1 MSLKLIVV
9 AFVALIL
16 AFAAGWLV
24 GSSGRAAL
32 QRDVDRGLLR
42 AEFAEARADT
52 LDGRVNASASNFG
65 NAVERFQRARDRVGS
80 VEARLRAIG
89 QGPQANRL
97 EEAVRL
103 LRQAQEAA
111 AALDQSRAESAASA
125 AFDALNAA
133 DGH

>member
-1 MSLKLIVV
+1 MAKVIVV
-9 AFVALIL
+9 AFVALVL

-24 GSSGRAAL
+24 GSSGHDAL
-32 QRDVDRGLLR
+32 ERDVARGLLR

-52 LDGRVNASASNFG
+52 LDGRVNASESNFG

-80 VEARLRAIG
+80 IEARLRAIG
-89 QGPQANRL
+89 QAPQANRL

-133 DGH
+133 NGH